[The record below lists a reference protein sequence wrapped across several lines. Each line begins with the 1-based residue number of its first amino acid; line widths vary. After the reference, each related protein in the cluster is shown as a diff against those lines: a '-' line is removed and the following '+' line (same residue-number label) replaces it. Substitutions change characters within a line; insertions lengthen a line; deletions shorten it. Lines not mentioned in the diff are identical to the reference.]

1 MAKDLTILVRR
12 TMSMSQE
19 NKEIEDITE
28 NRATDTTKESDVN
41 DTTSNA
47 AYAEMAD
54 EAGIKLRTDL
64 EEQKDKYI
72 RLFAEFDN
80 FKKRTAKERLELIQT
95 AGAEVIKS
103 LLPVL
108 DDFDRAEKSIETA
121 TDIEAVKQG
130 LLLIKEK
137 LNKSLQQKGLQ
148 SMQSIGESFDA
159 EWHEAITEIPAPTE
173 DMKGKII
180 DEVEKGYVLNDKI
193 IRYAKVIVGK

>member
-54 EAGIKLRTDL
+54 EAGIKLRADL

>member
-19 NKEIEDITE
+19 NKEMEDITE

>member
-1 MAKDLTILVRR
+1 
-12 TMSMSQE
+12 MSQE
-19 NKEIEDITE
+19 NKEIEDIKE
-28 NRATDTTKESDVN
+28 ESAATTQETDVTDNGTT
-41 DTTSNA
+41 A
-47 AYAEMAD
+47 RAEMAD
-54 EAGIKLRTDL
+54 ETSKKLHADL

-80 FKKRTAKERLELIQT
+80 FKKRTAKERLDLIQT
-95 AGAEVIKS
+95 AGADVIKS

-108 DDFDRAEKSIETA
+108 DDFDRAEKSIASA
-121 TDIEAVKQG
+121 TDIDAVKQG

-137 LNKSLQQKGLQ
+137 LHKALQQKGLQ
-148 SMQSIGESFDA
+148 SKKSIGEGFDA